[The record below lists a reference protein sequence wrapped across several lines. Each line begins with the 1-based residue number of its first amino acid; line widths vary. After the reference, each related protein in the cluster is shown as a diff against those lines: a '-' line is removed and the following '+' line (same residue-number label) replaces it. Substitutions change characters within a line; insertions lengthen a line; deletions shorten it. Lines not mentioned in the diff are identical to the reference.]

1 MLDPGIQTVLG
12 SALRPPGGM
21 QVDQAVVTTY
31 SLNLT
36 AMLLAPLT
44 FALAEPDAVGA
55 VDADPLR
62 LLDAVQCHIGHTTV
76 FVQAGGI
83 GVPTSHSRIHTF
95 LEDSVVQVEPPHPQ
109 GLFHPKVWAVRFT
122 GSGGAFHHRL
132 LIGSRNLTLDESWD
146 TLLVLDES
154 SDGQIDGEPAA
165 DFLAALPD
173 MAVVGMDPSRQAA
186 VMDLAATV
194 GAARFSAPD
203 PFLSGELLPLGLA
216 GQAGHWPFPEPSR
229 VRRTLAISPFVTA
242 GLMRRL
248 QGGSDPVLVSRP
260 EQLDLLGAHVQDWS
274 CRVLHD
280 ELVGGLDHVAETDPG
295 GGDAGTAA
303 APDTETGLRTS
314 GLHAKTV
321 VQDVIGVKERSR
333 VVTGSANLTDAA
345 WERNVEF
352 GAVLEGRTREVG
364 VEATL
369 GPLGGGMGLEQVLT
383 RYDPVLPAPEQEEQ
397 IANSYALEA
406 FHRAVAAALPVLAVR
421 ATGEEQAEAHLAVAV
436 PAAPDGST
444 TRARLL
450 TMPADTRSELRDGL
464 AWTLA
469 PRNVTPFLVLES
481 TVGAGD
487 ARVTRRC
494 MVMMHLTGDL
504 LDRRQAY
511 LEEVLD
517 SENAVLRYLALLLG
531 LDETHAAGLD
541 HQDDVVE
548 RLEGLGED
556 GSGRSWEDVVLFE
569 PLMRAS
575 TGDVDSLAMVAAQVA
590 RLRRS
595 EKVRT
600 LIPADFEQMWDT
612 VLGVVAPEVLRQVQE
627 VDE

>member
-1 MLDPGIQTVLG
+1 
-12 SALRPPGGM
+12 
-21 QVDQAVVTTY
+21 
-31 SLNLT
+31 
-36 AMLLAPLT
+36 
-44 FALAEPDAVGA
+44 
-55 VDADPLR
+55 
-62 LLDAVQCHIGHTTV
+62 
-76 FVQAGGI
+76 
-83 GVPTSHSRIHTF
+83 
-95 LEDSVVQVEPPHPQ
+95 
-109 GLFHPKVWAVRFT
+109 
-122 GSGGAFHHRL
+122 
-132 LIGSRNLTLDESWD
+132 
-146 TLLVLDES
+146 
-154 SDGQIDGEPAA
+154 
-165 DFLAALPD
+165 
-173 MAVVGMDPSRQAA
+173 
-186 VMDLAATV
+186 
-194 GAARFSAPD
+194 
-203 PFLSGELLPLGLA
+203 
-216 GQAGHWPFPEPSR
+216 
-229 VRRTLAISPFVTA
+229 
-242 GLMRRL
+242 
-248 QGGSDPVLVSRP
+248 
-260 EQLDLLGAHVQDWS
+260 
-274 CRVLHD
+274 
-280 ELVGGLDHVAETDPG
+280 
-295 GGDAGTAA
+295 
-303 APDTETGLRTS
+303 
-314 GLHAKTV
+314 
-321 VQDVIGVKERSR
+321 
-333 VVTGSANLTDAA
+333 
-345 WERNVEF
+345 
-352 GAVLEGRTREVG
+352 
-364 VEATL
+364 
-369 GPLGGGMGLEQVLT
+369 
-383 RYDPVLPAPEQEEQ
+383 
-397 IANSYALEA
+397 
-406 FHRAVAAALPVLAVR
+406 
-421 ATGEEQAEAHLAVAV
+421 
-436 PAAPDGST
+436 
-444 TRARLL
+444 
-450 TMPADTRSELRDGL
+450 MPADTRSELRDGL